1 MLIDAVHLPH
11 DLQEHHLRD
20 RMVVVFDVLR
30 ATTSMIAALD
40 AGASEIR
47 IFPTL
52 ENARECAR
60 DFASSKVL
68 CGEDR
73 CMRPNDFDLGNS
85 PREFTRESIEGRAL
99 FMSTTNGTRAIV
111 AAITAKNLLV

>member
-1 MLIDAVHLPH
+1 MVIDVVHLPR

-20 RMVVVFDVLR
+20 RTVVVFDVLR

-52 ENARECAR
+52 EDARLAAR
-60 DFASSKVL
+60 GFANSKIL
-68 CGEDR
+68 CGEDQ
-73 CMRPNDFDLGNS
+73 CFRPTDFDMGNS
-85 PREFTRESIEGRAL
+85 PREFTRYRIENKTL
-99 FMSTTNGTRAIV
+99 
-111 AAITAKNLLV
+111 